1 MMMMRLALAAL
12 LGALVGAVV
21 AAGVSLLAFAYPI
34 RTEVSNFP
42 LDDGGN
48 FTIAGTVQATID
60 LQSAGQPQES
70 VGELVG
76 WRDAQPLQCICSET
90 R

>member
-1 MMMMRLALAAL
+1 MMIRLALAAL
-12 LGALVGAVV
+12 LGAVVGAVV
-21 AAGVSLLAFAYPI
+21 AGGVSLLAFAYPI

-48 FTIAGTVQATID
+48 FRIVGTIQTTVD
-60 LQSAGQPQES
+60 LQSAGQPQEG
-70 VGELVG
+70 VGELLA
-76 WRDAQPLQCICSET
+76 WRDAQPLQCVCSET